1 MEFCFVHRIF
11 SLIIRLLA
19 RTHNIVVETPTTLTI
34 SDASTV
40 SFRHHL
46 RLSSFLFFPLAR
58 KPELA
63 SSKAWVWDL
72 SSVLPG
78 YFKSSTAKN
87 QKYIGKPHLGLS
99 KKITYGG
106 KKTTRLFSRAG
117 IPSHR
122 DEYAKKKRSGSVN
135 CLSTFRDEHKLSYSI
150 SQVYSMYIQSA
161 ST

>member
-11 SLIIRLLA
+11 SLIIRLLT
-19 RTHNIVVETPTTLTI
+19 RTHNIVVEPPTTLLI

-46 RLSSFLFFPLAR
+46 RLSSFLFFSPLAR
-58 KPELA
+58 EPELA
-63 SSKAWVWDL
+63 SSKAWVLDL

-99 KKITYGG
+99 KKITYGE
-106 KKTTRLFSRAG
+106 KYIARLFSKAG

-122 DEYAKKKRSGSVN
+122 DEYVPKKKS
-135 CLSTFRDEHKLSYSI
+135 CLEIWKRQLPFNSP
-150 SQVYSMYIQSA
+150 
-161 ST
+161 